1 LKLEDIEIGAQIV
14 GILPHEPVKV
24 EKVDFIGPDCVS
36 LLYRRANGQILDET
50 LFRDDEQRLMLSEK
64 GRPWGFDGDGAEF
77 RLGAEAHRI
86 RLAHLFDP
94 LMAVHTSNVDPLP
107 HQIIAVYESMLPK
120 QPLRFLLAD
129 DPGAGK
135 TIMAGLFI
143 RELMVRGD
151 LKRCLIIA
159 PGSLVEQWQD
169 ELDEKFGVR
178 FRIFSWELVE
188 SSQSGNPFDDNHM
201 LICRLDQ
208 LSRNED
214 LKDKLRH
221 SEWDLVIVDEA
232 HKMAAHFFGGKLERT
247 KRYQLGEL
255 IGRKTRHLLLMTAT
269 PHNGKEEDFQLFLA
283 LLDSDRFYGKFRDG
297 VHKVD
302 TSDLMRR
309 MVKED
314 LLKFDGTRLFPE
326 RKAYTVNYQL
336 SGPEASLYQQV
347 TNYVREEMNRAD
359 NLDDG
364 KRKGTIGFALTI
376 LQRRLASSPAA
387 IYRSLNRRRIN
398 LERRL
403 EDERLAQRGKL
414 YGKGNGD
421 FPLLSEDQ
429 IADIEDEYSS
439 TELEE
444 LEEKLVDTSTAA
456 TNLTELEAEIII
468 LKDLEEQARQI
479 SLYGQDKKWEEL
491 SKLLQDNPYMTDA
504 NGVRRKL
511 IIFTE
516 HRDTLKYLV
525 ARLQKLIGNDDS
537 IIWIDGSVKREERRK
552 SQERFTQDRDVFIL
566 VATDAAGEGV
576 NLQRANLM
584 VNYDL
589 PWNPNRLEQR
599 FGRIHRIGQTEV
611 CHLWNVVASETREG
625 DVYLRLLEKLELERQ
640 ALGGRVFDILGEV
653 FKEQSLKKLL
663 IDAIR
668 YGESPEVRKRLYEQ
682 VDMFFDPNHIKKIL
696 EEEALASEH
705 LDTNRIFAVK
715 EELEKAQ
722 ARRLQPHFIKSF
734 FDEAFKQLG
743 GSLKSRE
750 PERWEITH
758 VPSLIRERDRLVG
771 DGAPVIT
778 RYERVCFEKGRIR
791 VPGKQEIASFICPGH
806 PLMNAVLDLTL
817 ERCQNLLRQGT
828 ILINES
834 DMGLEPKVLL
844 IIEHSIRDAGQT
856 STGKPTIISQRMQFT
871 LVGRDGDVSQ
881 GGYAPYLDYQPAT
894 IEQIELMAPMLNEPW
909 LKDDLEAR
917 AIALA
922 VSTVVPEHFKE
933 VRERRHKVIE
943 KTIQA
948 VHERLTS
955 EILYWNHR
963 AVMLKEDVKVG
974 KQPRMQPDIAERRAK
989 ELTDRLQARKKE
1001 LENQRHVSSN
1011 TPVVVGAA
1019 LVIPQGLLTI
1029 VSDNIPADVVE
1040 QKRNDEIER
1049 IAMEA
1054 VIETEMAMG
1063 RIPKDVSKQKIG
1075 WDITSSIRNGE
1086 LLFIEVK
1093 GRQKDATTVTVS
1105 RNEIL
1110 TGLNKP
1116 DNFILA
1122 IVLIDGETVE
1132 GPYYIQRA
1140 FNQSLDFGVTSVN
1153 YDIDK
1158 LIKISESPNHHWLN
1172 KLSHSKE
1179 IVI

>member
-1 LKLEDIEIGAQIV
+1 MKLEDIGTGALIE
-14 GILPHEPVKV
+14 GILPHEPVKI
-24 EKVDFIGPDCVS
+24 EKVEFIGPDCVS
-36 LLYRRANGQILDET
+36 LFFRKANGAVVDQM
-50 LFRDDEQRLMLSEK
+50 LFRDDEPHLAVAQK
-64 GRPWGFDGDGAEF
+64 GRPWGFDADGAEF

-94 LMAVHTSNVDPLP
+94 LMAVHTSNIDPLP
-107 HQIIAVYESMLPK
+107 HQITAVYEAMLPK

-151 LKRCLIIA
+151 LRRCLIIA

-169 ELDEKFGVR
+169 ELDDKFGVT
-178 FRIFSWELVE
+178 FKIFSWELLE
-188 SSQSGNPFDDNHM
+188 SSQSGNPFNDNPM

-214 LKDKLRH
+214 IKEKLRR

-232 HKMAAHFFGGKLERT
+232 HKMAAHFFGGKLEKT
-247 KRYQLGEL
+247 KRYLLGEL
-255 IGRKTRHLLLMTAT
+255 VGHTTRHFLLMTAT

-314 LLKFDGTRLFPE
+314 ILKFDGTKLFPE
-326 RKAYTVNYQL
+326 RLAYTVNYQL
-336 SGPEASLYQQV
+336 SPPEAALYEQV

-359 NLDDG
+359 KLEDG
-364 KRKGTIGFALTI
+364 KRRGTIGFALTI

-403 EDERLAQRGKL
+403 EEEKLLQKGKL
-414 YGKGNGD
+414 YGESKSD
-421 FPLLSEDQ
+421 FPLLTKEELD
-429 IADIEDEYSS
+429 DIEDEYSNKD
-439 TELEE
+439 LEE
-444 LEEKLVDTSTAA
+444 LEEKLVDTTTAA
-456 TNLTELEAEIII
+456 TSLIELEAEITI
-468 LKDLEEQARQI
+468 LKGLEEQARQI
-479 SLYGQDKKWEEL
+479 SLSGHDKKWEEL
-491 SKLLQDNPYMTDA
+491 SKLLQDNPHMIDS
-504 NGVRRKL
+504 NNVRRKL

-537 IIWIDGSVKREERRK
+537 VIWIDGSVKREDRRK
-552 SQERFTQDRDVFIL
+552 AQERFTQDRDVFIL

-611 CHLWNVVASETREG
+611 CHLWNLVAHETREG
-625 DVYLRLLEKLELERQ
+625 DVYQRLLEKLELERKS
-640 ALGGRVFDILGEV
+640 LGGRVFDILGEV
-653 FKEQSLKKLL
+653 FKDQSLKQLL

-682 VDMFFDPNHIKKIL
+682 VDMFFDPERIKKIIS
-696 EEEALASEH
+696 ENALASEH
-705 LDTNRIFAVK
+705 LDANRIFAVK

-758 VPSLIRERDRLVG
+758 VPSSVRERDRMVG
-771 DGAPVIT
+771 CGAPVMT
-778 RYERVCFEKGRIR
+778 RYERVCFEKDKIR
-791 VPGKQEIASFICPGH
+791 LPGKPQIASFICPGH
-806 PLMNAVLDLTL
+806 PLMNSVLDLTL
-817 ERCQNLLRQGT
+817 ERCRNTLRQGA
-828 ILINES
+828 ILIDDS
-834 DMGLEPKVLL
+834 DMSLEPKVMF
-844 IIEHSIRDAGQT
+844 IIEHSIRDAGRALP
-856 STGKPTIISQRMQFT
+856 GKPTVISQRMQFA
-871 LVGRDGDVSQ
+871 LVGRDGTVSH
-881 GGYAPYLDYQPAT
+881 GGYAPYLDYEPAT
-894 IEQIELMAPMLNEPW
+894 ADQIKLVAPILDEPW
-909 LKDDLEAR
+909 LKNDLEAR
-917 AIALA
+917 AIAMA
-922 VSTVVPEHFKE
+922 ASTVVPEHFRE
-933 VRERRHKVIE
+933 VRDRRHNAIE

-963 AVMLKEDVKVG
+963 AVTLREDVKAG
-974 KQPRMQPDIAERRAK
+974 KQPRMQPDLAERRAR

-1019 LVIPQGLLTI
+1019 LVIPRGLLN
-1029 VSDNIPADVVE
+1029 SLLDNTHVDDAE

-1049 IAMEA
+1049 MAMEA
-1054 VIETEMAMG
+1054 VMRSEVAMG

-1075 WDITSSIRNGE
+1075 WDITSNLGNGE

-1093 GRQKDATTVTVS
+1093 GRQKDATTVTIS

-1116 DNFILA
+1116 DNFVLA
-1122 IVLIDGETVE
+1122 IVLVDGVAVE
-1132 GPYYIQRA
+1132 GPYYVEKV
-1140 FNQSLDFGVTSVN
+1140 FNQALDFGVTSVN
-1153 YDIDK
+1153 YDIKK
-1158 LIKISESPNHHWLN
+1158 LVAAGSVPRIL
-1172 KLSHSKE
+1172 
-1179 IVI
+1179 